1 MRFKKGDIVIAKC
14 GITFYMGKK
23 LNEDELDYSITD
35 TVMLQIIPVSAKNV
49 SINIVPLDYL
59 IPNSKII
66 SVKNTDFDYVINH
79 NTIET
84 LLKPSEDLLKAYNT
98 NITGI
103 VM

>member
-1 MRFKKGDIVIAKC
+1 MRFKKDDIVIAKC
-14 GITFYMGKK
+14 GTTFYMGKK

-59 IPNSKII
+59 IPNNK
-66 SVKNTDFDYVINH
+66 VTTLKNTDYDYIINH

-84 LLKPSEDLLKAYNT
+84 LLKPSEDLLKAYQT

-103 VM
+103 LL